1 MKRSTGFSL
10 TVLAIVAFSLPA
22 IGASDNTLR
31 RDKGIVT
38 YKVAGSAPTS
48 LTGEVA
54 VGDAVIAS
62 TSLATLAT
70 LTLRDSSEIRIGDRT
85 TVRVGDLRAAAA
97 ASPANGTIFLERGAV
112 RFNVTHPTGAV
123 ANYRFVTPTTQVAV
137 RGTVGY
143 FIAGPLGNQ
152 IYCVKCEAGDVRIT
166 TTTSTQQL
174 ELRSGQSLNISLQ
187 RGAITGSQVVP
198 NRTINNP
205 EIDQFL
211 GGVSPFGESAA
222 NGSDITGSG
231 SGLRF

>member
-1 MKRSTGFSL
+1 MLIGRGTGFS
-10 TVLAIVAFSLPA
+10 VAVFAVVTLSLPA

-38 YKVAGSAPTS
+38 FEVAGGTPVS

-54 VGDAVIAS
+54 VGNAVIAS
-62 TSLATLAT
+62 TSIATLAT

-85 TVRVGDLRAAAA
+85 TVRVGDLTAAAA
-97 ASPANGTIFLERGAV
+97 GSPASGTIYLQRGAV
-112 RFNVTHPTGAV
+112 RFNVTHPTGAT

-143 FIAGPLGNQ
+143 FVAGPTGNQ
-152 IYCVKCEAGDVRIT
+152 IYCVKCEAGDVTIT
-166 TTTSTQQL
+166 TATQQVS
-174 ELRSGQSLNISLQ
+174 LRSGQTLNVNLQ
-187 RGAITGSQVVP
+187 HGAITGTQVVA

-205 EIDQFL
+205 AIDQFL
-211 GGVSPFGESAA
+211 GGVSPFGESAITGA
-222 NGSDITGSG
+222 DITGSG